1 MPKGLTEVPGLKVGL
16 VTDREAATGV
26 TVILAEGG
34 ARASVEVRG
43 SAPGTR
49 ETDLLAPGRLVESV
63 QAIVLTGGSAFGL
76 DAAGGVVRYLEERGL
91 GFPTGPVNV
100 PIVPAAVIYDLGIGS
115 SRVRPDAEMGYRA
128 CLNASSGPVPEGSVG
143 AGTGATVGKLFGIQ
157 QAVKSGQGCAAIRI
171 GSLVVAA
178 LVVVNA
184 FGDVYDAQG
193 NFLAGPRDP
202 ATGKMVKTTELLLSQ
217 KLPGT
222 PDNTTLGVVA
232 TNARLSKEELQK
244 VAQMAHD
251 GLARTIRPVHTMLDG
266 DTIFALSLGEER
278 GEVNLVGIA
287 AVEAVAQGVERAVR
301 LAESLGG
308 IPTI

>member
-1 MPKGLTEVPGLKVGL
+1 
-16 VTDREAATGV
+16 
-26 TVILAEGG
+26 
-34 ARASVEVRG
+34 
-43 SAPGTR
+43 
-49 ETDLLAPGRLVESV
+49 
-63 QAIVLTGGSAFGL
+63 
-76 DAAGGVVRYLEERGL
+76 
-91 GFPTGPVNV
+91 
-100 PIVPAAVIYDLGIGS
+100 
-115 SRVRPDAEMGYRA
+115 
-128 CLNASSGPVPEGSVG
+128 
-143 AGTGATVGKLFGIQ
+143 
-157 QAVKSGQGCAAIRI
+157 
-171 GSLVVAA
+171 
-178 LVVVNA
+178 
-184 FGDVYDAQG
+184 
-193 NFLAGPRDP
+193 
-202 ATGKMVKTTELLLSQ
+202 MVKTTELLLSQ

-266 DTIFALSLGEER
+266 DAIFALSLGEER